1 MRWRSGNRDPI
12 LLTPRRVRPVARRTG
27 RRTLTLKITV
37 VIVTH
42 NLAQARRVAG
52 SAIVLY

>member
-12 LLTPRRVRPVARRTG
+12 FLTPQRVRPVARRTG
-27 RRTLTLKITV
+27 RRTFTLKITV

-42 NLAQARRVAG
+42 NLAQGRGVAG
-52 SAIVLY
+52 SAIVVY